1 MTSLTHSLCIAY
13 VSVVGT
19 HDPTSRVDAKER
31 HENDPTDAPPRR
43 CRGRH
48 DHGFRARPHG
58 RRLTVDK
65 PEYIVGGSQA
75 SNPSVVQLVFTQD
88 GGQYGCT
95 GEVIAAQW
103 VLTARH
109 CTEGSSR
116 MKVYTSNSTTNPGT
130 PVSGDRL
137 VNSPYGDVGLVHL
150 AKLVGVNPMPIASS
164 YTAQRGQTGVIS
176 GYGLRANSRQSTGLF
191 KANVTVLGS
200 STDAYRG
207 RAIHVQ
213 GIDGAS
219 NHGDSGGPLVIN
231 GQIVGVCST
240 GDTADPGSNIHA
252 GSNYSNIT
260 GHRAWIR
267 QTAGV

>member
-1 MTSLTHSLCIAY
+1 MTR
-13 VSVVGT
+13 
-19 HDPTSRVDAKER
+19 PTLRLAAAAAVTTMAFALA
-31 HENDPTDAPPRR
+31 PTAGASP
-43 CRGRH
+43 
-48 DHGFRARPHG
+48 
-58 RRLTVDK
+58 TVDK

-150 AKLVGVNPMPIASS
+150 AKPVGVNPMPMANS

-176 GYGLRANSRQSTGLF
+176 GYGLRANSQQSTGLF